1 MNLGIWDYGIYVW
14 MCLDVCVGI
23 FGYVWIYLG
32 MFGYILICLDIFDI
46 IGHMWSVV
54 GHLWVDVN

>member
-1 MNLGIWDYGIYVW
+1 MNLGIWDSGIYVW
-14 MCLDVCVGI
+14 MCLDVCVDI

-46 IGHMWSVV
+46 IGHMWSELAIS
-54 GHLWVDVN
+54 GWM